1 MINLGKRLI
10 GAVKAAIAIVR
21 GRASPANKTQMAPP
35 SDCIYCHLKLP
46 TIEVKGVP
54 RSMRRGTPVSAPY
67 CLALT
72 LAHSDRSVAPIDG
85 RPAGN
90 RSTAERL
97 GLRGTHD
104 RGTNRF
110 CYSCHT
116 ITKGT
121 GVQQE

>member
-54 RSMRRGTPVSAPY
+54 FHEARDTGKR
-67 CLALT
+67 AL
-72 LAHSDRSVAPIDG
+72 LPCAHSRALRSVGGAD
-85 RPAGN
+85 RWPAGW
-90 RSTAERL
+90 
-97 GLRGTHD
+97 
-104 RGTNRF
+104 
-110 CYSCHT
+110 
-116 ITKGT
+116 
-121 GVQQE
+121 